1 MKRNKK
7 TYWLDILK
15 LFVVFLKIGA
25 FSFGGGYAM
34 ISLIENEV
42 VNKKQW
48 ITKTELADIFAIAES
63 TPGPIA
69 INTATYIGV
78 KQCGILGGIVATLG
92 VVIPSYVVI
101 VALSYLI
108 EAVKDNV
115 WAGYFFRSIRVGVL
129 VLIAKAVFTFFK
141 DIRKNVLSY
150 LLMTASF
157 LLVLLTDVRVIYI
170 ILSSMIVAIVAL
182 GLRQVYDKKILHA
195 VGTPEY
201 YNERIGRTLEKDE
214 YIRETDFTLPKCD
227 DKAIVCAI
235 DGSNSSFAK
244 TSEISE
250 EGKRK

>member
-115 WAGYFFRSIRVGVL
+115 WASAFVDKTQEYVTGTVKLKLYKGNIIPAG
-129 VLIAKAVFTFFK
+129 
-141 DIRKNVLSY
+141 
-150 LLMTASF
+150 MTSP
-157 LLVLLTDVRVIYI
+157 Y
-170 ILSSMIVAIVAL
+170 
-182 GLRQVYDKKILHA
+182 
-195 VGTPEY
+195 
-201 YNERIGRTLEKDE
+201 TL
-214 YIRETDFTLPKCD
+214 Y
-227 DKAIVCAI
+227 
-235 DGSNSSFAK
+235 
-244 TSEISE
+244 SE
-250 EGKRK
+250 ELATFDESDYDQKDANGFINLWGLPTTVQALREQGKLK